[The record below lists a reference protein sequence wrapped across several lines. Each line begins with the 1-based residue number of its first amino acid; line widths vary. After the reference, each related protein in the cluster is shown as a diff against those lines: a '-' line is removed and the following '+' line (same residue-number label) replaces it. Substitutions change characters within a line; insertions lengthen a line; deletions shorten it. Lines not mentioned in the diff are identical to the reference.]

1 MLDYKNIII
10 KRFALSMSGTEI
22 AKEINASKS
31 GVNDFLKAFREC
43 GKLQYPL
50 PVGITNYAIYELVYG
65 KAPGNNIHN
74 PNIVYPD
81 YHEVADKMQS
91 RKNMTLVYLWN
102 CYKKKCE
109 QDGLRYYQYRQF
121 CENYNE
127 WCEENTET
135 LHFTANIAEKM
146 EVDFAGETFRL
157 VDPLTGELD
166 TIVVFVAVLPY
177 SQYIYAEGMLST
189 KEPEWIKVNNNALDF
204 FGGVPAVVVCDNCKQ
219 AVIVNQDWIAPE
231 LNKDYAEWAEHNHT
245 VIMPAKVR
253 KPKFKSSVENAVG
266 ILEKGLFHDLEE
278 MTYFSLDDFNRDLWE
293 RIDKLNK
300 EPFKKKEHNRL
311 YYWEE
316 EKAELMPLPSMHYE
330 YMERRVAKV
339 SSDYH
344 VRFDNSYYSV
354 DKAFLHKE
362 ISIRA
367 TESVVRIYSKQG
379 EFIYEWPR
387 ATRKGQWSTNPDHLP
402 SNYQGYG
409 QWSASWFINKA
420 SLIGPNTVDVIK
432 NILGSRKYEVQTYRM
447 CRGVLGFKE
456 RYGAKILEECCGQ
469 AVKSGKMT
477 YTFVKNTVT
486 AIAMENGDTVRNS
499 DKVKRGGYVMDSEAN
514 SIENLLSRSRKLA
527 DTEGKDGDGTC

>member
-10 KRFALSMSGTEI
+10 KRYALKMSGAEI

-31 GVNDFLKAFREC
+31 GVNDFLKAFKEC
-43 GKLQYPL
+43 GRLQYPL
-50 PVGITNYAIYELVYG
+50 PVGITNYAIYVLVYG
-65 KAPGNNIHN
+65 KEPGNSTHN
-74 PNIVYPD
+74 PNIAYPD
-81 YHEVADKMQS
+81 YQEVADKMES

-109 QDGLRYYQYRQF
+109 QEGLRYYQYRQF
-121 CENYNE
+121 CENYND
-127 WCEENTET
+127 WCEENSET

-146 EVDFAGETFRL
+146 EVDFAGKTFKL
-157 VDPLTGELD
+157 VNPLTGELD
-166 TIVVFVAVLPY
+166 TVVVFVAILPY
-177 SQYIYAEGMLST
+177 SQYIYAEGMIST
-189 KEPEWIKVNNNALDF
+189 KEAEWIKVNNNALDF

-219 AVIVNQDWIAPE
+219 AVIANQDWIAPE

-278 MTYFSLDDFNRDLWE
+278 MTYFSLDDFNRDLWDK
-293 RIDKLNK
+293 IDRLNK
-300 EPFKKKEHNRL
+300 EPFKKKEHNRS
-311 YYWEE
+311 YYWDE

-367 TESVVRIYSKQG
+367 TASVVRIYSKQG
-379 EFIYEWPR
+379 EFICEWPR
-387 ATRKGQWSTNPDHLP
+387 AVRKGQWSTNPDHLP
-402 SNYQGYG
+402 RNYQGYG

-420 SLIGPNTVDVIK
+420 SLIGPNTVNVIK

-447 CRGVLGFKE
+447 CRGILGFKE
-456 RYGAKILEECCGQ
+456 RYGAKVLEDCCGQ
-469 AVKSGKMT
+469 AIKNGKMT

-486 AIAMENGDTVRNS
+486 AIAEEHGDAGKNS
-499 DKVKRGGYVMDSEAN
+499 YQGKRGGYVMDSATN

-527 DTEGKDGDGTC
+527 DTEGKDGDGKC